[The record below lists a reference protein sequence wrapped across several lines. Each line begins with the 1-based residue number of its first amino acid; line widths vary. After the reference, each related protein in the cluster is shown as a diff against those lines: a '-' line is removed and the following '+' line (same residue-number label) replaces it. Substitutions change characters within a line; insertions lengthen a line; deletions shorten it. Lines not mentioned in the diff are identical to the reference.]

1 MAAKKK
7 GGGQVYVAKESGH
20 VDLDGREYAFHAG
33 RTRVDA
39 DSVLAKMS
47 NFDLF
52 FEPADEHLSY
62 VTEQATAA
70 PGERRDVF
78 LGHETGQ
85 NEAEEASNE
94 ERTVAELRQKLHGLG
109 GTPGTK
115 NKAELIQAIE
125 DAENPADDD
134 KEED

>member
-7 GGGQVYVAKESGH
+7 GGEVYVAKESGH
-20 VDLDGREYAFHAG
+20 ADIDGREYAFHAG
-33 RTRVDA
+33 RTRVDG
-39 DSVLAKMS
+39 DSVLAKKYAD
-47 NFDLF
+47 FDKF

-85 NEAEEASNE
+85 NEAEEAANE
-94 ERTVAELRQKLHGLG
+94 ERTVAELREQLRELG

-115 NKAELIQAIE
+115 NKAELVAAIE
-125 DAENPADDD
+125 EAESTDDD
-134 KEED
+134 GEDA

>member
-7 GGGQVYVAKESGH
+7 GGEVYVAKESGH
-20 VDLDGREYAFHAG
+20 VDIDGQEYAFHAG
-33 RTRVDA
+33 RTRVDG
-39 DSVLAKMS
+39 DSVLAKS
-47 NFDLF
+47 KDFDKF

-70 PGERRDVF
+70 PGERRDVY

-85 NEAEEASNE
+85 NEAEEAANE
-94 ERTVAELRQKLHGLG
+94 ERTVAELREKLRELG

-115 NKAELIQAIE
+115 NKAELVQAIE
-125 DAENPADDD
+125 DAES
-134 KEED
+134 EDGE

>member
-1 MAAKKK
+1 MAPKKK

-20 VDLDGREYAFHAG
+20 IDIDGQEYAFHAG
-33 RTRVDA
+33 RTRVDE
-39 DSVLAKMS
+39 DSILAKAK

-78 LGHETGQ
+78 VGHETGQ
-85 NEAEEASNE
+85 NEAENAALE
-94 ERTVAELRQKLHGLG
+94 EKTVAELREKAREVGV
-109 GTPGTK
+109 TPGTM
-115 NKAELIQAIE
+115 NKAELVEAIAEAEANPDDDGE
-125 DAENPADDD
+125 DA
-134 KEED
+134 